1 MSKYTFAE
9 EIKGNNFWL
18 IAATDVERAEEFA
31 TIVQGNAE
39 EFKFLPHT
47 SQINT
52 KNKAIEEINNYAEKR
67 RNGGMFFYFIVDAKN
82 KILGFAGI
90 KIKDDNVA
98 EGCYWLDKTQ
108 YGKGF
113 AVQAMKL
120 LEKEVFKAG
129 FQRFEIWC
137 HAGNLPSIRVP
148 QRLGYKLDRVLSKA
162 EYLFG
167 TYHDV
172 EVFVKKG
179 RINDNNC

>member
-1 MSKYTFAE
+1 MSKDMFAE
-9 EIKGNNFWL
+9 EIKGSDFWL

-31 TIVQGNAE
+31 TIVQRNAE

-52 KNKAIEEINNYAEKR
+52 KDKAIEEINNYAEKR
-67 RNGGMFFYFIVDAKN
+67 RNGEMFFYFIVGENN
-82 KILGFAGI
+82 KIFGCAGI

-108 YGKGF
+108 YGKGY

-137 HAGNLPSIRVP
+137 HADNLPSVRVP
-148 QRLGYKLDRVLSKA
+148 QRLGYCLTETLPSA
-162 EYLFG
+162 EYILG
-167 TYHDV
+167 THHDV
-172 EVFVKKG
+172 KVFCKNK
-179 RINDNNC
+179 DE